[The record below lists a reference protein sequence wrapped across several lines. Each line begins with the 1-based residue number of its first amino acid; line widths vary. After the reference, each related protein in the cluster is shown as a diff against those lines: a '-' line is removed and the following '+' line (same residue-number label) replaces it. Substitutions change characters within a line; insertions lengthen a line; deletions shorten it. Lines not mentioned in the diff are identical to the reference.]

1 MNITDK
7 GLLEDF
13 IQESLT
19 LLDDAKEP
27 LNGEECSAEGV
38 NLIFRCLHTL
48 KGTSG
53 FLDLMALSGFIHKV
67 EDFVRDK
74 QEVKSGL
81 SPEEGECL
89 MVALSLMGDAVINAG
104 TPEFLE
110 QPAFEE
116 VLANFNR
123 LRYKDSS
130 LSIVQQL
137 IEQIT
142 NEVKNKSIYLEPV
155 TLIPAVDALK
165 VILAKIK
172 IKEERTVI
180 PVDYKSIEKLS
191 IDGKDFTAIAC
202 YQLEAL
208 EAMALG
214 GKESLYKLD
223 LVDVFAGLDEIISF
237 LPNKDEVLTWDV
249 ITDVYDTMPEVIIQA
264 FDRFWAQ
271 GLDKCAKIVWK
282 KSPRSAKQEEPTIST
297 VPSAPKES
305 GEEDFFRISGKVL
318 QDVAKQVG
326 SLVANRN
333 NFENLIQEIGPK
345 LPSEYRE
352 HLKDSYSDLDN
363 TVNDLE
369 LKVSSLN
376 NRSLR
381 DIFQRL
387 PGQVSRLAKDLGK
400 DIVLNLSGEDIEIP
414 RGLVKSLQDPLVHI
428 VRNSVDHGI
437 EPPEDRKEI
446 NKDPRGKMDIFASR
460 DDGLLK
466 ISISDDGKGI
476 DPEQIRSK
484 ALKKGLLTAETDIS
498 EHDLQMMVFAPGFS
512 TNEEATSVSGR
523 GVGMDVV
530 RTAVESGGGR
540 LQLVSKVG
548 QGTTIDLYLPLDMGS
563 KTRDVQLVRIGGDVY
578 GIEYRSLVEVIRGE
592 DITLLP
598 FKNKTYLDY
607 RGDLLH
613 FVNLG
618 EFLYGNDLAKEQLE
632 RIIIIE
638 DEQHQRLACG
648 VSGIKYKV
656 KVVVSRFEQE
666 FLAANMVFGGSA
678 VVGTGKP
685 ILVFNFSDIYNY
697 L

>member
-1 MNITDK
+1 MSIADK
-7 GLLEDF
+7 GLVEDF

-27 LNGEECSAEGV
+27 LNMAECSAEAV
-38 NLIFRCLHTL
+38 NLIFRCLHTI

-53 FLDLMALSGFIHKV
+53 FLDLMALAGFIHKV

-81 SPEEGECL
+81 NPEEGECL
-89 MVALSLMGDAVINAG
+89 LGALSLMGDAVINAG
-104 TPEFLE
+104 NPAFLE
-110 QPAFEE
+110 NPAFDD
-116 VLANFNR
+116 VLTSLSK

-130 LSIVQQL
+130 LSCVQKL
-137 IEQIT
+137 IEQIS
-142 NEVKNKSIYLEPV
+142 NEVSKKAIDLESV
-155 TLIPAVDALK
+155 TFIPAVDALK
-165 VILAKIK
+165 IILKKIK
-172 IKEERTVI
+172 TKEERTVI
-180 PVDYKSIEKLS
+180 PVDYKTIEKLS
-191 IDGKDFTAIAC
+191 INDKDFTTIAC
-202 YQLEAL
+202 YQLEAM
-208 EAMALG
+208 EAMAMG

-223 LVDVFAGLDEIISF
+223 LVDVFTGLDEIISF
-237 LPNKDEVLTWDV
+237 LPNKKEILTWDV
-249 ITDVYDTMPEVIIQA
+249 ITDVYDTMPEVIMQA
-264 FDRFWAQ
+264 FDRFWVQ
-271 GLDKCAKIVWK
+271 GLQKCAEIVWEK
-282 KSPRSAKQEEPTIST
+282 
-297 VPSAPKES
+297 VPSASNEGKSDGTAIPTKDEKPVD
-305 GEEDFFRISGKVL
+305 EEFFRISGKVL
-318 QDVAKQVG
+318 QDVAQQVG

-333 NFENLIQEIGPK
+333 NFENLVQEIGPK

-352 HLKDSYSDLDN
+352 HLKDSYSDLDI

-376 NRSLR
+376 NRLLR

-387 PGQVSRLAKDLGK
+387 PGQVSRLAGELGK
-400 DIVLNLSGEDIEIP
+400 DIILNLSGEDIEIP
-414 RGLVKSLQDPLVHI
+414 CGLVKVLQDPLVHI

-437 EPPEDRKEI
+437 ETPEERRAI
-446 NKDPRGKMDIFASR
+446 NKNPQGTMDIFATR

-476 DPEQIRSK
+476 DPEQIRRK
-484 ALKKGLLTAETDIS
+484 AIKKGLIMAETDIS
-498 EHDLQMMVFAPGFS
+498 EQELQKMVFAPGFS
-512 TNEEATSVSGR
+512 TNDEATSISGR

-530 RTAVESGGGR
+530 RTAVESRGGR
-540 LQLVSKVG
+540 LQLVSNLG
-548 QGTTIDLYLPLDMGS
+548 QGTTIDLYLPLDIGS
-563 KTRDVQLVRIGGDVY
+563 KTRDVQLMRIRGDVY
-578 GIEYRSLVEVIRGE
+578 GIEYRSLVEVIRGD

-598 FKNKTYLDY
+598 FKNEVYIDY

-618 EFLYGNDLAKEQLE
+618 EFLYGNDIGKEQLE

-638 DEQHQRLACG
+638 DEQQHRLACG
-648 VSGIKYKV
+648 VNSMKYKV

-666 FLAANMVFGGSA
+666 FLAANMVFSGSA

-685 ILVFNFSDIYNY
+685 ILIFNFRDIYNY

>member
-1 MNITDK
+1 MSIADK

-27 LNGEECSAEGV
+27 LNMAECSAQGV

-53 FLDLMALSGFIHKV
+53 FIDLLPLSSFIHKV

-81 SPEEGECL
+81 EPEEGECL
-89 MVALSLMGDAVINAG
+89 LGALSLMGDAVVNARDSA
-104 TPEFLE
+104 FLE
-110 QPAFEE
+110 KPAFDE
-116 VLANFNR
+116 VLTSLNK

-130 LSIVQQL
+130 LSSLQKL
-137 IEQIT
+137 IEQISS
-142 NEVKNKSIYLEPV
+142 EVSKKSIELEPV

-165 VILAKIK
+165 AILEKIK
-172 IKEERTVI
+172 IKQERTVI
-180 PVDYKSIEKLS
+180 PIDYKTIEKLS
-191 IDGKDFTAIAC
+191 IDGRDFTTIAC
-202 YQLEAL
+202 SQLEAL
-208 EAMALG
+208 EAMAMG

-223 LVDVFAGLDEIISF
+223 LVDIFAGFEEISSF
-237 LPNKDEVLTWDV
+237 LPNKKEILAWDV
-249 ITDVYDTMPEVIIQA
+249 ITDVYDTMPEVVMQA
-264 FDRFWAQ
+264 FDRFWVQ
-271 GLDKCAKIVWK
+271 GLQKCAEIIWK
-282 KSPRSAKQEEPTIST
+282 KGPKTSNEGTSDGIASPAENEKPAEE
-297 VPSAPKES
+297 E
-305 GEEDFFRISGKVL
+305 FYRISGKIL
-318 QDVAKQVG
+318 QDVAQQVG

-333 NFENLIQEIGPK
+333 NFENLVQEIGPK

-369 LKVSSLN
+369 TKVSSLN
-376 NRSLR
+376 NRLLR

-387 PGQVSRLAKDLGK
+387 PGQVSRLADELGK

-414 RGLVKSLQDPLVHI
+414 RGLVKALQDPLVHI
-428 VRNSVDHGI
+428 VRNSVDHGV
-437 EPPEDRKEI
+437 ETPEQRKEV
-446 NKDPRGKMDIFASR
+446 NKNPQGKMDIFATR

-476 DPEQIRSK
+476 DPEQIRAK
-484 ALKKGLLTAETDIS
+484 AIKKGLIEAGTEIS
-498 EHDLQMMVFAPGFS
+498 DQDLQKLIFAPGFS
-512 TNEEATSVSGR
+512 THEVATSVSGR

-530 RTAVESGGGR
+530 RTAVESRGGR
-540 LQLVSKVG
+540 LQLVSKNG
-548 QGTTIDLYLPLDMGS
+548 EGTTIDLYLPLDMGS
-563 KTRDVQLVRIGGDVY
+563 KTRDVQLVKIGGDVY
-578 GIEYRSLVEVIRGE
+578 GIEYRSLVEVIRG
-592 DITLLP
+592 DNITLLP
-598 FKNKTYLDY
+598 FKNEIYMDY
-607 RGDLLH
+607 RGDMLH
-613 FVNLG
+613 FINLG
-618 EFLYGNDLAKEQLE
+618 EFLYGNDTGKEPLE

-638 DEQHQRLACG
+638 DEQQRRLACG
-648 VSGIKYKV
+648 VNGMKYKV

-666 FLAANMVFGGSA
+666 FLAANMVFAGSA